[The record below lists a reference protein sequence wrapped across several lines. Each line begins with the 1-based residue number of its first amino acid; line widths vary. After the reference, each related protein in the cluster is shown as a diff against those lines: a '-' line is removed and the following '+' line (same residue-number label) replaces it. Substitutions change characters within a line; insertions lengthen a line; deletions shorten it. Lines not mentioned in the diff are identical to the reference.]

1 MTKAGAT
8 VRKRPM
14 RRGRPPAPKGT
25 TNVRSERH
33 PVPAPAVGDEAAPLS
48 PLLDVASRQ
57 PDAGLE
63 GVADDW
69 PTVDAHED
77 QDEPV
82 ERGRAKPQGPL
93 LP

>member
-8 VRKRPM
+8 VRKRLV

-25 TNVRSERH
+25 THVRSERH
-33 PVPAPAVGDEAAPLS
+33 PVPAPPVGDDAAPLS
-48 PLLDVASRQ
+48 PLLDVASR
-57 PDAGLE
+57 PSDAGLE

-82 ERGRAKPQGPL
+82 EPRRAKSRDPL

>member
-1 MTKAGAT
+1 MAKAGAT
-8 VRKRPM
+8 ARKRPV

-25 TNVRSERH
+25 THDRSERH
-33 PVPAPAVGDEAAPLS
+33 PVPAPAVGEEAAPLS
-48 PLLDVASRQ
+48 PLLDVASRP

-77 QDEPV
+77 EDEPV
-82 ERGRAKPQGPL
+82 ERRRAKSRDPL